1 MVSILF
7 CNIFGVFFLIKKEIL
22 GNFGKLKPH
31 LILLKHRQEEEL
43 DEGKWLITND
53 GDFNESMLQDFM
65 LISVLDEDLECIYL

>member
-1 MVSILF
+1 
-7 CNIFGVFFLIKKEIL
+7 
-22 GNFGKLKPH
+22 
-31 LILLKHRQEEEL
+31 LKHRQEEEL

>member
-31 LILLKHRQEEEL
+31 LILLKHRQEEEV
-43 DEGKWLITND
+43 DEGKWLISND
-53 GDFNESMLQDFM
+53 DCNESMLQDFM

>member
-7 CNIFGVFFLIKKEIL
+7 CNIFGVFFFIRKEIL

-43 DEGKWLITND
+43 VEGKWLIRN
-53 GDFNESMLQDFM
+53 GECNESMHVARFHVD
-65 LISVLDEDLECIYL
+65 